1 MEMDHEE
8 FNFPVFRGMR
18 HQRGY
23 GLGGIFR
30 KMFRYIMPIIKQHG
44 IPILKS
50 VGESTVKGAANFATD
65 TIAGKNIKESAN
77 KRLMETFDELKEKAG
92 MKGSGINKRK
102 LLENFNYTHKK
113 PKLTQKFN
121 HKKKKLTRKK
131 DIFD

>member
-1 MEMDHEE
+1 
-8 FNFPVFRGMR
+8 
-18 HQRGY
+18 
-23 GLGGIFR
+23 
-30 KMFRYIMPIIKQHG
+30 MPIIKQHG

-77 KRLMETFDELKEKAG
+77 KVMETFDELKQKAG

-113 PKLTQKFN
+113 PKLTQKIN
-121 HKKKKLTRKK
+121 RKKKKLTRKK

>member
-1 MEMDHEE
+1 MDHEE

-77 KRLMETFDELKEKAG
+77 KRLMETFDEFEIIYEK
-92 MKGSGINKRK
+92 KRIY
-102 LLENFNYTHKK
+102 FN
-113 PKLTQKFN
+113 LSW
-121 HKKKKLTRKK
+121 KKLSLLLFKLNFVTKL
-131 DIFD
+131 INVCV